1 MSTIILELSRK
12 QLEILYASFKRYLD
26 PSTPVLVP
34 EDATLDEMNELSEK
48 LKKELDKSQTRP
60 SMRT

>member
-34 EDATLDEMNELSEK
+34 EDATLDEMNELSDK
-48 LKKELDKSQTRP
+48 LKKELDKKSDNT
-60 SMRT
+60 

>member
-1 MSTIILELSRK
+1 MSTVILELSRK

-26 PSTPVLVP
+26 PSTSVLVP

-48 LKKELDKSQTRP
+48 LKKELDKKSDKT
-60 SMRT
+60 

>member
-1 MSTIILELSRK
+1 MNTIILELSRK

-48 LKKELDKSQTRP
+48 LKKELDKTSDKT
-60 SMRT
+60 